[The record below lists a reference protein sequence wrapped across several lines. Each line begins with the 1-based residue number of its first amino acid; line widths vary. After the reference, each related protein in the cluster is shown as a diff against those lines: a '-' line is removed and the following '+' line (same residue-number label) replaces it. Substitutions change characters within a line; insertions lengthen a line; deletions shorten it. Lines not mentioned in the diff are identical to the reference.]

1 MGDAMTLPTLFLSHG
16 APTLAITKT
25 AASDFLQ
32 SLAGLF
38 AKPKAILVVSAHW
51 EEARPTVGLST
62 DTIHD
67 FYGFPPA
74 LYQMTYPAPVAT
86 DVAVRVKALLRAA
99 DIPAGEDAQRGR
111 DHGVWIPLKL
121 AWPEGDVPVLQLS
134 LIGGADPAVH
144 YRIGQALKPLR
155 DEGVLIIGSGSA
167 THNLRARPTPEPQVW
182 ATAFA
187 EWLDRTLVSGDDAA
201 LLDWRRSAPYAEIN
215 HPSAE
220 HFDPIFVARGAA
232 DSAPARKL
240 HESWQFGSL
249 SMSAYAFGA

>member
-1 MGDAMTLPTLFLSHG
+1 LLP
-16 APTLAITKT
+16 
-25 AASDFLQ
+25 
-32 SLAGLF
+32 
-38 AKPKAILVVSAHW
+38 KPKAILVISAHW
-51 EEARPTVGLST
+51 EEALPTVGLSA

-86 DVAVRVKALLRAA
+86 DVAERVKALLRTA
-99 DIPAGEDAQRGR
+99 DIPSGDAQRGR

-121 AWPEGDVPVLQLS
+121 AWPDGDVPVLQLS
-134 LIGGADPAVH
+134 LIGGADPSVH
-144 YRIGQALKPLR
+144 YRAGQALKPLR

-167 THNLRARPTPEPQVW
+167 THNLRARPTPEPQAW

-187 EWLDRTLVSGDDAA
+187 EWLDRTLLAGDDAA

-232 DSAPARKL
+232 EGTPARKL